1 MLRTLFM
8 LFMTVWIAWLVFQ
21 FGETAI
27 RFLLVPAAV
36 LLAMKML
43 IPRRVF
49 S

>member
-8 LFMTVWIAWLVFQ
+8 LLMTVWIAWLVFE

-27 RFLLVPAAV
+27 RLLPVPAV
-36 LLAMKML
+36 ILLAMKVL

>member
-8 LFMTVWIAWLVFQ
+8 LFMTVWMAWLIFQ
-21 FGETAI
+21 FGETAV
-27 RFLLVPAAV
+27 RLLLVPAV
-36 LLAMKML
+36 ILLAMKVL

>member
-27 RFLLVPAAV
+27 RLLLVPV
-36 LLAMKML
+36 VILLAMKML